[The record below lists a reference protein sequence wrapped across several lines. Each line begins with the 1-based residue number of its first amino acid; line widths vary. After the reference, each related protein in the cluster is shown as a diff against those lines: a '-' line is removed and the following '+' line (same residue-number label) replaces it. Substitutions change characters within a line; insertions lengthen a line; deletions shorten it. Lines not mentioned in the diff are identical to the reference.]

1 MFFVYAIQSGKK
13 KEFALGNPIVWNA
26 GWESTM
32 QVKLQPPRMTGPG
45 YCFDFK
51 NSQPETRRGGLN
63 GNSNNHEAGGFVGWE
78 NETTLRR
85 VGSTGWKRPLEG
97 AKRRYEAHFISKLR
111 PSQSLSARNEF
122 LRRRV
127 RENFGNAGR
136 IFTTGL
142 KAVKIPPTS
151 FRHGNPQC

>member
-1 MFFVYAIQSGKK
+1 M
-13 KEFALGNPIVWNA
+13 
-26 GWESTM
+26 
-32 QVKLQPPRMTGPG
+32 
-45 YCFDFK
+45 
-51 NSQPETRRGGLN
+51 N

-122 LRRRV
+122 PRWRV

-142 KAVKIPPTS
+142 KAVKIPLTS
-151 FRHGNPQC
+151 FHHGNPQC